1 MRMGDLYPQGVF
13 INERSLE
20 VELIKTRFHN
30 LMKVLEIIAE
40 RGEWIITR
48 LFEDPK
54 GVLQEKAFGVWIC
67 KNFEWQCFIV
77 NDYIAVDQS
86 NNPLF
91 TFHEGTFL
99 FI

>member
-1 MRMGDLYPQGVF
+1 MV
-13 INERSLE
+13 
-20 VELIKTRFHN
+20 KTKFHN
-30 LMKVLEIIAE
+30 FLKVLELLAE

-77 NDYIAVDQS
+77 DDFVAVDES
-86 NNPLF
+86 NNPRF
-91 TFHEGTFL
+91 TLHEGISL
-99 FI
+99 LI